1 MFNEDNAYLRAKIKR
16 GSKKFFSYA
25 ILVIIS
31 IIWMI
36 PFIYLLAQ
44 SFGKGYNQKYFFP
57 IEYTFDNYIRLF
69 NDKDYNFFGWFF
81 TTLLIAL
88 ITSVTQTLITLMTSY
103 ALSRIRF
110 NMKKPLMK
118 MILIIGMFPGFLGI
132 IATYYILKLL
142 ILLVQV
148 WDIIFLK
155 VSLIQYPIHL
165 MKQQ

>member
-69 NDKDYNFFGWFF
+69 NDKDYNF
-81 TTLLIAL
+81 
-88 ITSVTQTLITLMTSY
+88 SD
-103 ALSRIRF
+103 
-110 NMKKPLMK
+110 
-118 MILIIGMFPGFLGI
+118 GFLQL
-132 IATYYILKLL
+132 Y
-142 ILLVQV
+142 
-148 WDIIFLK
+148 
-155 VSLIQYPIHL
+155 
-165 MKQQ
+165 